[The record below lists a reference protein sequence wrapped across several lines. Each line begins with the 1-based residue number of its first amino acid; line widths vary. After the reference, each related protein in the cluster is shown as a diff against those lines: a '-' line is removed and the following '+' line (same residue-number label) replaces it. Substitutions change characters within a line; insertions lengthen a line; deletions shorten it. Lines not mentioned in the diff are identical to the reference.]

1 MLTFLTR
8 NTSRSLALLGILGG
22 LGSSLA
28 LLPAGSF
35 LSYQMTSSDG
45 EIGQATAVVES
56 SRLSIK
62 VRGAHPNSLYTVWV
76 DFKSRFMGTLS
87 LDYPDGAI
95 ERGVAPAF
103 STTQGVTS
111 GMGLDANAFVTDGHG
126 NADFT
131 VALDYNLLDGGSAPV
146 VFGGLSMQGPNRVG
160 GQWMRVY
167 EGNGDGA
174 ELQVTDATTGLPL
187 VQRATAAGL
196 TIVRHPDK
204 VSHGM
209 TPGVGDVDHV
219 PGFSGDFPRGFRLRA
234 R

>member
-1 MLTFLTR
+1 MLSLLSR
-8 NTSRSLALLGILGG
+8 NTSRTIALLGILGG

-35 LSYQMTSSDG
+35 ISYQMAASSG
-45 EIGQATAVVES
+45 EIGTAFATVET

-62 VRGAHPNSLYTVWV
+62 VRGAHPNSLYTVWI
-76 DFKSRFMGTLS
+76 DYKNRFTDMLS
-87 LDYPDGAI
+87 LDYPAGAI

-103 STTQGVTS
+103 ATTQGVTS
-111 GMGLDANAFVTDGHG
+111 GMGLDANAFVTDGNG

-131 VALDYNLLDGGSAPV
+131 VALDYNLLEGGSGPV
-146 VFGGLSMQGPNRVG
+146 VYGGLSMQGPNRVG

-167 EGNGDGA
+167 KGA
-174 ELQVTDATTGLPL
+174 TDPELQATDDTTGLPL
-187 VQRATAAGL
+187 VQRATAQGL

-209 TPGVGDVDHV
+209 TPGVGDVDHFA
-219 PGFSGDFPRGFRLRA
+219 GFKGDFPRGFRLRA